1 VGQRPWNAGNSQ
13 PLPGGIMRDLTRFV
27 ASRSGRLPTVG
38 EVPPYGIVGVSP
50 SKYLERDPDPPYVRR
65 DIDERLDDAL
75 VQQRF
80 LVLVGHSKAGKSR
93 SAFEA
98 MRRLFPT
105 STLVVPFSST
115 RSLAQLIRDPP
126 FDADSPLPV
135 LWLDELDRYLGD
147 ANGVDRALVHEC
159 TRDDRRMVLVGTI
172 SQRWR
177 DRLVDTPGAIGSAAR
192 AVLEQAT
199 QVELPNQLSARE
211 LAEAERRYPDDAF
224 GRGIGEQ
231 AVLAHELE
239 RRYELGPAAA
249 PVGWAVVRAAIDWRR
264 AGMTRPIQP
273 IDLRELA
280 LRYLDHPQPDRVSK
294 ASYEQAL
301 AWARWHVTPR
311 IALLQATTGRPARF
325 RAFDHIVEYADRQA
339 VPEAAVPAA
348 TWDFVLERAS
358 PPEAARI
365 GFVAHTRHQDEPARA
380 AWSRASASR
389 EQGVAAWAA
398 EQLASLEGGREQRE
412 GDRHA
417 FEVMLAARRPEHLP
431 PSAVDQGMRL
441 VGHGDLQSARAAFWQ
456 AITSG
461 DPDEA
466 PRAAVH
472 LGLLLVEEGDL
483 EGAGTAFGW
492 AATSGH
498 SDYAPWGTLG
508 LGSLL
513 ARLGDVAYARRAY
526 RHVVDSGHPDAGA
539 EATRMLKGL
548 PPES

>member
-1 VGQRPWNAGNSQ
+1 
-13 PLPGGIMRDLTRFV
+13 MRDLTRFV

-65 DIDERLDDAL
+65 DIDERLDEAL

-80 LVLVGHSKAGKSR
+80 LVLVGQSKAGKSR

-126 FDADSPLPV
+126 FDVDSPLPV

-159 TRDDRRMVLVGTI
+159 MRGDRRMVLVGTI

-177 DRLVDTPGAIGSAAR
+177 DRLADAPEAIGSAAR

-211 LAEAERRYPDDAF
+211 LSEAERRYPDDAF
-224 GRGIGEQ
+224 GRGGRSIGEQ
-231 AVLAHELE
+231 AVLANELE

-249 PVGWAVVRAAIDWRR
+249 PVGWALVRAAIDWRR

-280 LRYLDHPQPDRVSK
+280 PRYLDRPQLDRMSE
-294 ASYEQAL
+294 ASYERAL

-311 IALLQATTGRPARF
+311 IALLQASTERPPRF

-339 VPEAAVPAA
+339 GPAAAVPAA
-348 TWDFVLERAS
+348 TWDFVLEQAS
-358 PPEAARI
+358 PQEAARI
-365 GFVAHTRHQDEPARA
+365 GFVAFTRHQHEPAHA

-389 EQGVAAWAA
+389 DQGVASWAA
-398 EQLASLEGGREQRE
+398 EQLASLHGEREERE
-412 GDRHA
+412 GDRLT

-431 PSAVDQGMRL
+431 PSAVDQGWRL
-441 VGHGDLQSARAAFWQ
+441 AGHGDLQSARAVLHQ
-456 AITSG
+456 AIKSG

-466 PRAAVH
+466 PRAAVR

-498 SDYAPWGTLG
+498 SEYAPWGTLG

-513 ARLGDVAYARRAY
+513 ARLGDVDHARRAY

-539 EATRMLKGL
+539 EATRMLKAL
-548 PPES
+548 PPG

>member
-1 VGQRPWNAGNSQ
+1 MEHGTTARPW
-13 PLPGGIMRDLTRFV
+13 GGMRDLKRFV

-38 EVPPYGIVGVSP
+38 EVPPYGIIGVSP
-50 SKYLERDPDPPYVRR
+50 SKYLERDPDPPYIRR
-65 DIDERLDDAL
+65 DIDERLDDAI
-75 VQQRF
+75 VKQRF
-80 LVLVGHSKAGKSR
+80 LLLVGHSKAGKSR

-98 MRRLFPT
+98 TRRLFPT

-147 ANGVDRALVHEC
+147 ASGVDRALADEC
-159 TRDDRRMVLVGTI
+159 TRGDRRLVVVGTI
-172 SQRWR
+172 SRRWR
-177 DRLVDTPGAIGSAAR
+177 DRLVGTPGAIGSATR
-192 AVLEQAT
+192 AVLEQAS

-224 GRGIGEQ
+224 GRDGRGIGEQ

-249 PVGWAVVRAAIDWRR
+249 PVGWALVRAAIDWRR
-264 AGMTRPIQP
+264 TGMTRPIQP

-280 LRYLDHPQPDRVSK
+280 LRYLDRPQVDHMSK
-294 ASYEQAL
+294 ASYERAL

-311 IALLQATTGRPARF
+311 IALLQASTERPPRF
-325 RAFDHIVEYADRQA
+325 RAFDYVVEYADHQA
-339 VPEAAVPAA
+339 SPETTIPPA

-358 PPEAARI
+358 PQEAARI
-365 GFVAHTRHQDEPARA
+365 GFVAYTRNQHEPAHG
-380 AWSRASASR
+380 AWSRASASP
-389 EQGVAAWAA
+389 EQDVASWAA
-398 EQLASLEGGREQRE
+398 EQLASLHGGRGERE
-412 GDRHA
+412 GDRLA
-417 FEVMLAARRPEHLP
+417 DEEVLAAQRPEQLP
-431 PSAVDQGMRL
+431 WSAVDEGLSL
-441 VGHGDLQSARAAFWQ
+441 VGQGDLQRARAAFHQ

-508 LGSLL
+508 LASLL

-526 RHVVDSGHPDAGA
+526 RHVLDSGHPDAGA
-539 EATRMLKGL
+539 EATRRLRAL
-548 PPES
+548 PPG